1 MWDTLWQNLNKTS
14 QRYLNESV
22 LWNLHLHKYRY
33 IGQPD
38 GLCEGIY
45 RYRGCQMS
53 NWPFFSRLVRKSNF
67 PRFVLTGG
75 VPSAR
80 SDEMSGWLRDCR
92 ELIIQSWALRT
103 SFNWAICLLVRR
115 DCLLISPQIIL
126 NNCRSLSCLEMK
138 NGQLTINLKSIFTNH
153 WNIPNQ
159 AIWRHIRTLKWCGK
173 YPVEDHFYSSY

>member
-1 MWDTLWQNLNKTS
+1 MDNINLVLGVTYTDSLS
-14 QRYLNESV
+14 QMKSYLNESV
-22 LWNLHLHKYRY
+22 LWNLHLHKYKY

-92 ELIIQSWALRT
+92 ELMIRSWALRT

-138 NGQLTINLKSIFTNH
+138 NGPTDNQPEIYFHEPLKHPKSGH
-153 WNIPNQ
+153 MAP
-159 AIWRHIRTLKWCGK
+159 
-173 YPVEDHFYSSY
+173 Y